1 MSETSIVPILIE
13 DENTGEQVESCNT
26 IPEAFRLLKN
36 GTVGPGKYE
45 ILRRMRVGIEVSAPV
60 TRTKVTR
67 GTGLIRKPGAGRK
80 KKETSDEK
88 APF

>member
-1 MSETSIVPILIE
+1 MSEANVSPILIV
-13 DENTGEQVESCNT
+13 DETSGEQVESCAT

-45 ILRRMRVGIEVSAPV
+45 ILRRMRIGIEVSEPV
-60 TRTKVTR
+60 TRTKVSR

-80 KKETSDEK
+80 KKEASEEK